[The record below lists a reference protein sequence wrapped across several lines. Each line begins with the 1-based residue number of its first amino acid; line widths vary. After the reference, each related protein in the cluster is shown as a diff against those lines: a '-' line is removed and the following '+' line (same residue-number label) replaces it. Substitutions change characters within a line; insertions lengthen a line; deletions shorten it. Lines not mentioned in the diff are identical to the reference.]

1 MAKRSRRSDVF
12 HHNEVG
18 VAHCVQRC
26 VRRAFLAGKDP
37 VTGKT
42 YEYRRDW
49 IRKRM
54 ELLASVFGLDV
65 LTYAVMSNHL
75 HVMLRTRPDVVKT
88 WNDEEIARRW
98 LRLFPG
104 RRLEDFLGEPT
115 KQDIANAI
123 GNSKKIAEW
132 RKRLSDISWFMRALA
147 EPIARKANKEDKC
160 TGRFWEGRFKAQ
172 KIVDEAGLLACAM
185 YVDLNPVRA
194 AIAKSPEQ
202 SKFTSA
208 YDRIMSELGNRS
220 VPAVRE
226 LDAKKEDAAT
236 LRKKLEAAI
245 RKNDR
250 EEMADL
256 KKRLSEAT
264 AAESSSGVSGKLAR
278 KPERNDA
285 WLSVLELQERSHLGP
300 VPHTQGIRASDKGF
314 LPMKLSEYITL
325 LDWTGRE
332 GREGKKGS
340 IPKELA
346 PILERIGIDGSMW
359 CDLVWRYSKYFGK
372 SKAVGSPE
380 KLKSEAR
387 HRGIA
392 YIRGQVQCK
401 ECFLT

>member
-75 HVMLRTRPDVVKT
+75 HIMLRTRPDVVKT

-123 GNSKKIAEW
+123 GNAKKIAEW

-147 EPIARKANKEDKC
+147 EPIARKPTKKTNALDDFGK
-160 TGRFWEGRFKAQ
+160 
-172 KIVDEAGLLACAM
+172 VGLRLRRSSTKQDCWLVPCM
-185 YVDLNPVRA
+185 WISILFEPPLRNR
-194 AIAKSPEQ
+194 Q
-202 SKFTSA
+202 S
-208 YDRIMSELGNRS
+208 NRS
-220 VPAVRE
+220 S
-226 LDAKKEDAAT
+226 
-236 LRKKLEAAI
+236 LRPTI
-245 RKNDR
+245 GSR
-250 EEMADL
+250 
-256 KKRLSEAT
+256 
-264 AAESSSGVSGKLAR
+264 
-278 KPERNDA
+278 RN
-285 WLSVLELQERSHLGP
+285 L
-300 VPHTQGIRASDKGF
+300 
-314 LPMKLSEYITL
+314 
-325 LDWTGRE
+325 
-332 GREGKKGS
+332 
-340 IPKELA
+340 
-346 PILERIGIDGSMW
+346 GIDRFQRFASLMPRKRTLQHCGRSW
-359 CDLVWRYSKYFGK
+359 KRPY
-372 SKAVGSPE
+372 
-380 KLKSEAR
+380 AR
-387 HRGIA
+387 TTAKRWP
-392 YIRGQVQCK
+392 
-401 ECFLT
+401 T

>member
-26 VRRAFLAGKDP
+26 VRRAFLAGKDA

-75 HVMLRTRPDVVKT
+75 HIMLRTRPDVVKT

-104 RRLEDFLGEPT
+104 RRLEDFLGDPT
-115 KQDIANAI
+115 KQDIASAI
-123 GNSKKIAEW
+123 GNAKKIAEW

-208 YDRIMSELGNRS
+208 YDRITSELGNRS
-220 VPAVRE
+220 IPAVRE

-256 KKRLSEAT
+256 KKRLSVAT
-264 AAESSSGVSGKLAR
+264 AYESASGVSGKLAR

-285 WLSVLELQERSHLGP
+285 WLSVLELQEKSHLGP

-314 LPMKLSEYITL
+314 LSMKLAEYITL

-380 KLKSEAR
+380 KLKSEAQQ
-387 HRGIA
+387 RGVA

-401 ECFLT
+401 ACFLT